1 MVYAVR
7 MPSVRQQQILDI
19 AAKLFAERGF
29 HGVSMNDIGAACGI
43 SGPALYKH
51 FDSKDQILADSLT
64 SISETLLSTG
74 QARAAAAADDPRTA
88 LDALI
93 DWHIEFA
100 LDHPDRIIIQERE
113 WANLG
118 EITRTDVRALQLA
131 YIDIWVTTLRQ
142 LSPNLDK
149 TEARAAAQAVFGLIN
164 STPYSARINATR
176 MRQLLA
182 TMAAN
187 ALLGS

>member
-1 MVYAVR
+1 MVYAGH
-7 MPSVRQQQILDI
+7 MTSVRQQQILDI

-29 HGVSMNDIGAACGI
+29 HGVSVHDIGAACGI

-51 FDSKDQILADSLT
+51 FDSKDQILASSLT

-74 QARAAAAADDPRTA
+74 QTRAAAADDPRDA
-88 LDALI
+88 LGALI

-100 LDHPDRIIIQERE
+100 LEHPDLIIIQERE

-118 EITRTDVRALQLA
+118 EIARKDVRVLQLS

-142 LSPNLDK
+142 LRPDLDK
-149 TEARAAAQAVFGLIN
+149 AEARAAAQATFGLIN
-164 STPYSARINATR
+164 STPYSARINAVR
-176 MRQLLA
+176 MRELLA
-182 TMAAN
+182 NMAAH
-187 ALLGS
+187 ALLGP